1 MLQQCCVYR
10 YHTLP
15 WWPYNK
21 RTPSSVNRCDDD
33 DPRESRTISFFF
45 FFVYNIR
52 VRSGSEISIWHR
64 WRAEGDPSCMR
75 ARTLRV
81 AVGEDN
87 VRAAVA
93 AAGVNT
99 PPTAAAAATAFS
111 LCCSRLFSVARTHVH
126 ATNSR
131 PTLTVRTPL
140 PDHGRDLAPPH
151 TLNEPRSTRQTPIFN
166 YSTLNANRV
175 FFLFYF
181 TFCFDLYFYIVYC
194 YYLLYC

>member
-1 MLQQCCVYR
+1 MYCVTPHTH
-10 YHTLP
+10 YH
-15 WWPYNK
+15 
-21 RTPSSVNRCDDD
+21 DG
-33 DPRESRTISFFF
+33 RTINARRRVWIAATTMTREKAVRYR
-45 FFVYNIR
+45 FFVHNIR

-99 PPTAAAAATAFS
+99 PPTAAAAAFS

-166 YSTLNANRV
+166 Y
-175 FFLFYF
+175 
-181 TFCFDLYFYIVYC
+181 TF
-194 YYLLYC
+194 

>member
-1 MLQQCCVYR
+1 ML

-15 WWPYNK
+15 RWPYNK

-33 DPRESRTISFFF
+33 DPRESRTIS

-99 PPTAAAAATAFS
+99 PPTAAAFS
-111 LCCSRLFSVARTHVH
+111 LCSRLFSVARTHVH

-131 PTLTVRTPL
+131 PTPHFQTTEQISHLPTPSTN
-140 PDHGRDLAPPH
+140 RD
-151 TLNEPRSTRQTPIFN
+151 RRGKRQFSII
-166 YSTLNANRV
+166 R
-175 FFLFYF
+175 
-181 TFCFDLYFYIVYC
+181 
-194 YYLLYC
+194 

>member
-1 MLQQCCVYR
+1 MYNIYVYITPVY
-10 YHTLP
+10 YHVMP
-15 WWPYNK
+15 RSPYNK

-33 DPRESRTISFFF
+33 DPRESRTISFF
-45 FFVYNIR
+45 VR

-99 PPTAAAAATAFS
+99 PPTAA
-111 LCCSRLFSVARTHVH
+111 RGGGDSVLTRTR
-126 ATNSR
+126 A
-131 PTLTVRTPL
+131 
-140 PDHGRDLAPPH
+140 
-151 TLNEPRSTRQTPIFN
+151 
-166 YSTLNANRV
+166 
-175 FFLFYF
+175 
-181 TFCFDLYFYIVYC
+181 
-194 YYLLYC
+194 

>member
-1 MLQQCCVYR
+1 
-10 YHTLP
+10 
-15 WWPYNK
+15 
-21 RTPSSVNRCDDD
+21 
-33 DPRESRTISFFF
+33 
-45 FFVYNIR
+45 
-52 VRSGSEISIWHR
+52 
-64 WRAEGDPSCMR
+64 MR

-99 PPTAAAAATAFS
+99 PPTAAAATAFS

-166 YSTLNANRV
+166 YTLNANR
-175 FFLFYF
+175 FFCFNF
-181 TFCFDLYFYIVYC
+181 IFCFDLYFYVVYC
-194 YYLLYC
+194 YHSLYYYLCIFIAICFDRLVAAASKRLISCSVASCGV